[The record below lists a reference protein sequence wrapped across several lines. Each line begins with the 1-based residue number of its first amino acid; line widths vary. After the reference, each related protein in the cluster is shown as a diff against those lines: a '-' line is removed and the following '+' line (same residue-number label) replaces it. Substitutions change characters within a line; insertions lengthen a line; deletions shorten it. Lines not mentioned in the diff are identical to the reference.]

1 MRSISVRELPNHGG
15 EVLDRVVRGE
25 ALIVTRHGADIAEL
39 RLLARKSLFTEEL
52 IGRRRE
58 LPTADPDIR
67 RQDAD
72 SILDARL

>member
-1 MRSISVRELPNHGG
+1 
-15 EVLDRVVRGE
+15 VRGE
-25 ALIVTRHGADIAEL
+25 ALIVTRDGADIAEL
-39 RLLARKSLFTEEL
+39 RPLARKSLFTEEL

-58 LPTADPDIR
+58 LPTADPDIL